1 MDEQRKEMLKKLPK
15 IDEII
20 LLLEKQD
27 IYSLAPRDI
36 VIATCRKV
44 VQDLRDKIINAKEKD
59 CCRNFLQ
66 TRQRLPAKWK
76 SQ

>member
-36 VIATCRKV
+36 VIATCRTV
-44 VQDLRDKIINAKEKD
+44 VQNLREKIIEAKEKD
-59 CCRNFLQ
+59 LPKFL
-66 TRQRLPAKWK
+66 
-76 SQ
+76 